1 LTGIGIYTGSRL
13 CQSGIGILASG
24 LPFHNLARKKIFCA
38 KKVAKLPDL
47 TVHTVNITSE
57 SIDFF
62 MTSGKQAV
70 AAWKL
75 HVCQGK
81 ITILTSKA
89 IFIRISFSQKYGLP
103 SHNFGE
109 KNLLCKIIR
118 LPQNQSIFS

>member
-1 LTGIGIYTGSRL
+1 MTVPDYWEKGLTGIGIYTGSRL

-24 LPFHNLARKKIFCA
+24 LPLHNLARKKKFCA

-75 HVCQGK
+75 HVCQGENYHPN
-81 ITILTSKA
+81 I
-89 IFIRISFSQKYGLP
+89 
-103 SHNFGE
+103 
-109 KNLLCKIIR
+109 
-118 LPQNQSIFS
+118 